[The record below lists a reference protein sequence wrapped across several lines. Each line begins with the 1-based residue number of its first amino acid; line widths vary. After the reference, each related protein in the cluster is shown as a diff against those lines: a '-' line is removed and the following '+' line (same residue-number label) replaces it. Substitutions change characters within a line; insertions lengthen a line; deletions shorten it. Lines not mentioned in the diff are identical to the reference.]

1 MSLLKWKCGVWAFF
15 WRVGRLSLWSHHFNM
30 SWWKK
35 FIKYNKNV
43 KKSFILK
50 TKVTKSIKSFCI
62 LIRGRPTR
70 QKKAQTSYFHLSK
83 RIKWSLKF
91 HLSIFQFEVIH
102 KMTPKSWLVTT
113 STGNNHLSNLSDH
126 LTGFIKWKYEVKPFQ
141 IRIERLH
148 RCSQRF
154 WMLYI
159 VKSTSKT
166 SIFRH
171 CVINWSKSL
180 K

>member
-1 MSLLKWKCGVWAFF
+1 MLSSLQYEF
-15 WRVGRLSLWSHHFNM
+15 M
-30 SWWKK
+30 KK
-35 FIKYNKNV
+35 FMKYYKND
-43 KKSFILK
+43 KNSFILK
-50 TKVTKSIKSFCI
+50 PKVTKSIKLLYI
-62 LIRGRPTR
+62 LIWGRPTR

-83 RIKWSLKF
+83 PIKWSLKF

-102 KMTPKSWLVTT
+102 KMTPKTWLVTT

-141 IRIERLH
+141 IRIERPH
-148 RCSQRF
+148 RCSHRF
-154 WMLYI
+154 WRLHS
-159 VKSTSKT
+159 VKSASKT

-171 CVINWSKSL
+171 CVTDWSKSL